1 MIVPRYYEDLSVL
14 HENTMPAR
22 AYFIPASK
30 RMDNLV
36 EHREESDRM
45 QLLNGTWKFQYF
57 NSIYDVQEPF
67 FEKDYDT
74 ENFDEIQVPSVWQMA
89 GYDTHQYTNIRYPF
103 PFDPPYV
110 PQDIPCGT
118 YVHTFVYHKDEN
130 APKAFLNF
138 EGVDSCF
145 YVWINGSYVG
155 YSQVSH
161 MTSEFDITDLL
172 RDGENSIAVLVMKW
186 CDGSYL
192 EDQDK
197 FRMSGIFRDV
207 YILKRPKQAI
217 SDYHIKTRIEDMLA
231 KVEIEMKFYSP
242 LNVKI
247 SIEDRNGAVVALG
260 SIAEEGTA
268 VLEIASPELWNTENP
283 YLYKLILET
292 ENEVIVDHIALR
304 KIEIKD
310 QVIYLNGQKIKFR
323 GVNRH
328 DSDPVTGFTINS
340 EQITTDL
347 TLMKQHNFNAIRSSH
362 YPNAPF
368 FYEMCDKYGFMVIDE
383 ADIEAHGPFM
393 IYRKEDTDYNRFKR
407 WNEKIAD
414 DPVWEEAIVD
424 RVKLMVERDKNRF
437 CIVMW
442 SMGNES
448 AYGCNFEKA
457 LAWTKKFDPDRIT
470 QYESARYRNYDE
482 TYDYSN
488 LDVYSRM
495 YPALSEIQEYLDKD
509 GSKPFLLVEYCH
521 SMGNGPGDF
530 EDYFQMIQD
539 NDKMC
544 GGFVWEW
551 CDHAIAHG
559 TAENGKT
566 IYAYGGDHGEEIHD
580 GNFCMDGLVYPDR
593 TVHTGLLEY
602 KNVYRPARVI
612 SYDKES
618 GELVLHNYMDFDDLK
633 DYVKISYEL
642 TQDGLVISK
651 GILPEFSVA
660 PHGEGKTNLKINV
673 PENGKCYLKLIYH
686 LKKELPLLDE
696 DHILGF
702 DEIEVSKEDAKCKL
716 AEKWIPKTVVDS
728 ELQVNENDTQIHI
741 KGREFAYTVDK
752 RTALFTE
759 MKFAGREYLNHPM
772 ELNIWRAP
780 TDNDMYIKS
789 EWKKAHYD
797 KAYTRAY
804 TTEVVQGKHGV
815 KITSHASVVAETV
828 QKILDVTI
836 TWKIEATGKIDAD
849 VAVTKDDEFPDLPR
863 FGVRMFLDKKLAD
876 VRFFG
881 MGPQESYRD
890 KHQAASHGLYRANV
904 GDLHEDYIRP
914 QENGS
919 HYDCEYVELNNSR
932 YGIVASAEKAF
943 SFNASYYT
951 QEELEKKTHNYELI
965 ESDSVVFCVDYA
977 LNGIGSNSCGP
988 VVLEQYRFD
997 DVLFQFQFTLIP
1009 YVKG

>member
-328 DSDPVTGFTINS
+328 DSDPVTGFTINL

-457 LAWTKKFDPDRIT
+457 LEWTKNFDPDRIT

-651 GILPEFSVA
+651 GKLPEVSAA
-660 PHGEGKTNLKINV
+660 PHSEGKINLKINV
-673 PENGKCYLKLIYH
+673 PESGKCYLKFIYH

-702 DEIEVSKEDAKCKL
+702 DEIEVSQKDAKCQL
-716 AEKWIPKTVVDS
+716 AEKWVEKTVTDS
-728 ELQVNENDTQIHI
+728 ELQVSEDDTQIHI
-741 KGREFAYTVDK
+741 KGREFAYTIDR

-836 TWKIEATGKIDAD
+836 TWKIEAAGKIDAD
-849 VAVTKDDEFPDLPR
+849 IAVTKDDEFPDLPR
-863 FGVRMFLDKKLAD
+863 FGVRMFLDKKLSA
-876 VRFFG
+876 VRYFG
-881 MGPQESYRD
+881 MGPQESYCD
-890 KHQAASHGLYRANV
+890 KHQAASHGLYRADV

-932 YGIVASAEKAF
+932 YGIVVSAENAF

-997 DVLFQFQFTLIP
+997 DVLFRFQFTLIP

>member
-1 MIVPRYYEDLSVL
+1 MIVPRYYENLNVL

-22 AYFIPASK
+22 AYYIPASK

-57 NSIYDVQEPF
+57 TSIYNIKDSF
-67 FEKDYDT
+67 FEKNYDT

-110 PQDIPCGT
+110 PQDIPCGA
-118 YVHTFVYHKDEN
+118 YVHNFEYSRDEK
-130 APKAFLNF
+130 ASKAFLNF

-161 MTSEFDITDLL
+161 MTSEFDVTDVLQ
-172 RDGENSIAVLVMKW
+172 DGTNTVAVLVMKW

-242 LNVKI
+242 TNVKI
-247 SIEDRNGAVVALG
+247 SIEDKNGAVVALG
-260 SIAEEGTA
+260 SIDEEGTA

-304 KIEIKD
+304 KVEIKD

-328 DSDPVTGFTINS
+328 DSDPVTGFTIS
-340 EQITTDL
+340 LEQITTDL

-457 LAWTKKFDPDRIT
+457 LEWTKNYDPDRIT

-602 KNVYRPARVI
+602 KNVYRPVRVV

-702 DEIEVSKEDAKCKL
+702 DEIEVSKDDAKCKL
-716 AEKWIPKTVVDS
+716 AEKWMQKTAVDS

-741 KGREFAYTVDK
+741 KGREFAYTIDR

-780 TDNDMYIKS
+780 TDNDMYIKA

-815 KITSHASVVAETV
+815 KIVSHASVVAETV

-836 TWKIEATGKIDAD
+836 TWKIDASGKIDAD
-849 VAVTKDDEFPDLPR
+849 IEATKDGEFPDLPR
-863 FGVRMFLDKKLAD
+863 FGVRMFLDKKLSDA
-876 VRFFG
+876 RYFG

-904 GDLHEDYIRP
+904 RDLHEDYIRP

-919 HYDCEYVELNNSR
+919 HYDCGYVELNNSR

-997 DVLFQFQFTLIP
+997 DVLFRFQFTLIP

>member
-1 MIVPRYYEDLSVL
+1 MIVPRYYENLNVL

-22 AYFIPASK
+22 AYYIPASK

-45 QLLNGTWKFQYF
+45 QLLNGTWEFQYF
-57 NSIYDVQEPF
+57 TSIYNIKDSF
-67 FEKDYDT
+67 FEKNYDT

-110 PQDIPCGT
+110 PQDIPCGA
-118 YVHTFVYHKDEN
+118 YVHNFEYSRDEK
-130 APKAFLNF
+130 ASKAFLNF

-161 MTSEFDITDLL
+161 MTSEFDVTDVLQ
-172 RDGENSIAVLVMKW
+172 DGTNTVAVLVMKW

-304 KIEIKD
+304 KVEIKD

-328 DSDPVTGFTINS
+328 DSDPVTGFTIS
-340 EQITTDL
+340 LEQITTDL

-457 LAWTKKFDPDRIT
+457 LEWTKNYDPDRIT

-488 LDVYSRM
+488 LDMYSRM

-602 KNVYRPARVI
+602 KNVYRPVRVV

-651 GILPEFSVA
+651 DILSEFSVV
-660 PHGEGKTNLKINV
+660 PHGEGKTNLKISV

-702 DEIEVSKEDAKCKL
+702 DEIEVSKDDAKCKL
-716 AEKWIPKTVVDS
+716 AEKWMQKTAVDS

-741 KGREFAYTVDK
+741 KGREFAYTIDR

-780 TDNDMYIKS
+780 TDNDMYIKA

-815 KITSHASVVAETV
+815 KIVSHASVVAETV

-836 TWKIEATGKIDAD
+836 TWKIDASGKIDAD
-849 VAVTKDDEFPDLPR
+849 IEATKDGEFPDLPR
-863 FGVRMFLDKKLAD
+863 FGVRMFLDKKLSDA
-876 VRFFG
+876 RYFG

-997 DVLFQFQFTLIP
+997 DVLFRFQFTLIP